1 MSISL
6 STELAVSADFP
17 ISRPRSLVRHASLLA
32 LTLLI
37 GSVAPARAA
46 EPAAPPLLSVPR
58 YTAPGTGQVVY
69 FVLTDRFANGNPA
82 NDTGGIAGTPEQNG
96 YNPAHIGFYHGGDL
110 QGLIAKLDYIKGLG
124 ATALWTTPPFRNKPF
139 ADGTAGYHGY
149 WILDFLHIDPHLG
162 TDADFHQLV
171 TEAHKRGLKVY
182 LDIVINHT
190 GDVVKYK
197 GKDYTYVPL
206 AKSPYRDA
214 AGQPFDVKA
223 VAFNGLNSPSLF
235 PALSAERSF
244 PYQPVVP
251 PEEAN
256 AKNPAWLNNPIY
268 YHNRGNSVFTGEN
281 SLYGD
286 FAGLDDVFTEN
297 PFVVQGFIDI
307 YRHWIEDFQVDGFR
321 IDTVKH
327 VNLEFWEAF
336 APAMREVARQMGKPD
351 FIQFGE
357 VMDGSGNS
365 AGLSEFCRTGR
376 LDSTIDF
383 GFQEAARHFLSEGGD
398 AAALASFFDKD
409 DYYTGP
415 DTNAQASAT
424 FLGNHDTGRF
434 AYFLQKDNPKALPD
448 QLARMTELGHALLL
462 TARGLPCIYYGD
474 EQGMIGRGGNDT
486 HSREDMFP
494 AQAKEFRDAKLLATT
509 RTGADDKFDPKHPFY
524 RLISSLATLH
534 QISPALNHGAMILRP
549 SGSPHIFAFSRI
561 ERNERIEYLAAFNN
575 SATAAAT
582 VVLPTSQPAGATL
595 KRVVFP
601 WDHTSYPDATITA
614 DAQGRVAVTLAP
626 LQYSIW
632 YAAQIV
638 PTPTQAPTIAF
649 ATPATGATLTIPA
662 QDYYG
667 HTFPVRQELRAEVT
681 GNDGVAEVTFA
692 MERSSRPGQYE
703 VLGTDDAA
711 PYRIYW
717 CPPPDLAPGETLSF
731 LATVDDLRGH
741 RVSTRITGLK
751 VAPGAAACGI
761 AGAQVPVVREQPAAY
776 VTLDLGD
783 NLTLTARAEGTG
795 PLYYQWL
802 RDGIELP
809 GATKPTLTFTPAT
822 AALSGHYRLLVR
834 GLAGSVLSAES
845 TVLVTPATA
854 GRIETLPPLASRYV
868 AARRI
873 DVWLPPGYDTNAG
886 ERYPVVYMHDGQNIF
901 DSATSYGGTSWEVD
915 QAMCRLIKA
924 GKTKGA
930 IIVGVWNSGMGR
942 FPEYMPRKAVT
953 GDTLTILPG
962 MPGMPTASI
971 RSDAYLRYLVEEV
984 KPAIDHAY
992 RTLPDAA
999 HTSVMGSSMG
1009 GLISGYALVE
1019 YPAVFGAAGCVS
1031 THFPA
1036 GDGIV
1041 INYFAQHL
1049 PPPDTHR
1056 IYFDY
1061 GTQTLDALYE
1071 PYQLKMDAAMRAAGY
1086 TDGRD
1091 WMTRK
1096 FAGEEHSEKSW
1107 RKRVEI
1113 PLEFL
1118 LRP

>member
-1 MSISL
+1 MPTSSL
-6 STELAVSADFP
+6 P
-17 ISRPRSLVRHASLLA
+17 RPVSLVHLA
-32 LTLLI
+32 GWLGLTLLLPI
-37 GSVAPARAA
+37 SAPVRAA
-46 EPAAPPLLSVPR
+46 EPDALPLLSVPR

-96 YNPAHIGFYHGGDL
+96 YNPGHIGFYHGGDL

-124 ATALWTTPPFRNKPF
+124 VTALWTTPPFRNKPF

-162 TDADFHQLV
+162 TDADYHKLV
-171 TEAHKRGLKVY
+171 TEAHKRGMKVY

-197 GKDYTYVPL
+197 GTDYTYVPL
-206 AKSPYRDA
+206 AKSPYCDA
-214 AGQPFDVKA
+214 AGKPFDVKA
-223 VAFNGLNSPSLF
+223 VAYNGLNSPALF
-235 PALSAERSF
+235 PSLSAERSF

-251 PEEAN
+251 PDEAN

-307 YRHWIEDFQVDGFR
+307 YRRWIEDFQVDGFR

-336 APAMREVARQMGKPD
+336 APAMREAARQAGKPD

-365 AGLSEFCRTGR
+365 AGLSEFCRTGH

-383 GFQEAARHFLSEGGD
+383 GFQEAARHFISERGD
-398 AAALASFFDKD
+398 AAALAGFFDKD

-424 FLGNHDTGRF
+424 VLGNHDTGRF
-434 AYFLQKDNPKALPD
+434 AYFLQKDNPKASPD

-462 TARGLPCIYYGD
+462 TVRGLPCLYYGD

-494 AQAKEFRDAKLLATT
+494 AQAKEFRDASLLATS

-549 SGSPHIFAFSRI
+549 SGSPHVFAFSRI

-601 WDHTSYPDATITA
+601 WDHTTYPDATITT

-626 LQYSIW
+626 EQYSIW
-632 YAAQIV
+632 HALQTV
-638 PTPTQAPTIAF
+638 PTPTQPPTIAF
-649 ATPATGATLTIPA
+649 ATPADGATLTIPA

-703 VLGTDDAA
+703 VLGTDDAT

-717 CPPPDLAPGETLSF
+717 CPPPDLAPGEKLSF

-741 RVSTRITGLK
+741 RVSTRISGLK
-751 VAPGAAACGI
+751 VAPGAAASGI
-761 AGAQVPVVREQPAAY
+761 QGAQVPVVRERPSAN
-776 VTLDLGD
+776 VTLNFGD
-783 NLTLTARAEGTG
+783 TLTLSARAEGTG
-795 PLYYQWL
+795 PLSYQWL
-802 RDGIELP
+802 RDGVPIP
-809 GATKPTLTFTPAT
+809 GASSNNLTVTKVG
-822 AALSGHYRLLVR
+822 AAHSGLYQVKVQ
-834 GLAGSVLSAES
+834 GLAGTVLSAGS
-845 TVLVTPATA
+845 TVTVTPATA
-854 GRIETLPPLASRYV
+854 GRLEILPLVASRHV
-868 AARRI
+868 VPRRV
-873 DVWLPPGYDTNAG
+873 DVWLPPGYDAEPNR
-886 ERYPVVYMHDGQNIF
+886 RYPVIYLHDGQAIF
-901 DSATSYGGTSWEVD
+901 DYGLSLGGQSWDADKAV
-915 QAMCRLIKA
+915 CRLMQS
-924 GKTKGA
+924 GKTSGA
-930 IIVGVWNSGMGR
+930 ILVGIWNTGMGR
-942 FPEYMPRKAVT
+942 FAEYMPQQAVT
-953 GDTLTILPG
+953 VREVNFNVPYTPNLP
-962 MPGMPTASI
+962 SNLI
-971 RSDAYLRYLVEEV
+971 RSDAYLAYIVEEL
-984 KPAIDHAY
+984 KPAIDRAY
-992 RTLPDAA
+992 RTLPDTP
-999 HTSVMGSSMG
+999 HTFIMGSSMG
-1009 GLISGYALVE
+1009 GLISGYALVQ
-1019 YPAVFGAAGCVS
+1019 YPAVFGGAACLS
-1031 THFPA
+1031 SHFPA
-1036 GDGIV
+1036 GDGLV
-1041 INYFAQHL
+1041 VDYFARHL
-1049 PPPDTHR
+1049 PAPGSHR

-1061 GTQTLDALYE
+1061 GTKTLDALYE
-1071 PYQLKMDAAMRAAGY
+1071 PYQLRLDAALRTAGY
-1086 TDGRD
+1086 TEGQN
-1091 WMTRK
+1091 WVTRK
-1096 FAGEEHSEKSW
+1096 FAGAEHTEVAW
-1107 RKRVEI
+1107 RNRLEI

-1118 LRP
+1118 LKP